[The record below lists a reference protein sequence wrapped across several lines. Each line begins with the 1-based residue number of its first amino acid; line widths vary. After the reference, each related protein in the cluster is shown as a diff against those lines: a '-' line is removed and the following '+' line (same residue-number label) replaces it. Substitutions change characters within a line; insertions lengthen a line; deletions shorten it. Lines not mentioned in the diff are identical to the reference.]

1 MVGTVAFTALQMNW
15 YRKFYKKM
23 LRANREIEVDIDED
37 LRRKSYL
44 SVIGIWKLP
53 TLLEIEISEEE
64 VFDSRSFFGSTSSM
78 LSGRGNRGRIGSI
91 RAQR

>member
-44 SVIGIWKLP
+44 SVIGIRKLP
-53 TLLEIEISEEE
+53 T
-64 VFDSRSFFGSTSSM
+64 M
-78 LSGRGNRGRIGSI
+78 IGI
-91 RAQR
+91 